1 MPSAYFFH
9 THLLE
14 SNIAAL
20 KNDLDSSGAAS
31 ICETLYHDRTPLSIA
46 IAKGLPDEIILLIL
60 SKSSKSARMKNQDG
74 THMYPIHTCAKYG
87 ASTTVI
93 EALLLEFPHVL
104 ETKATTRHGIYLTP
118 LDMARESK
126 SLTSS
131 AMNMLRLPVSHW
143 SNLASYTSSS
153 ARTRNVESQKKMERT
168 LNKVKYQLDVSL
180 SAEAAL
186 LKKLA
191 ELELKVDELS
201 SMNHEAGSN
210 SERKGRGSDDSKRRG
225 SMSSNFHSLA
235 QNHARNDI
243 DTSTK
248 RYQRRG
254 SISSNAPR
262 RGSMSTSVPRRG
274 SMSSRRRGSM
284 TYSSSNRH
292 GSTHGV
298 SIKKRISKSETSR
311 RYSIGNKQERRL
323 SLGNS
328 HEKRSPGST
337 AMTNVVKYVKGDKK
351 VMHQLKKGAFA
362 AGSYAVDSIFT

>member
-1 MPSAYFFH
+1 MPPAYFFH

-210 SERKGRGSDDSKRRG
+210 SERKRRGSDDSKRRG
-225 SMSSNFHSLA
+225 SMSSNFHSSA
-235 QNHARNDI
+235 QNQIH
-243 DTSTK
+243 TSTK

-284 TYSSSNRH
+284 TYSSSNRR

-298 SIKKRISKSETSR
+298 SITKRISKSETC
-311 RYSIGNKQERRL
+311 IGNKQGRRL
-323 SLGNS
+323 SLGS
-328 HEKRSPGST
+328 SREERSPGST

>member
-1 MPSAYFFH
+1 MPPAYFFH

-20 KNDLDSSGAAS
+20 KNDLESTGAAS
-31 ICETLYHDRTPLSIA
+31 ICETLYHGRTPLSIA

-74 THMYPIHTCAKYG
+74 TYMYPIHTCAKYG

-93 EALLLEFPHVL
+93 EALLLEFPHAL
-104 ETKATTRHGIYLTP
+104 ETKATIRHGIYLTP
-118 LDMARESK
+118 LEMARERK

-143 SNLASYTSSS
+143 SNLALYTSSS
-153 ARTRNVESQKKMERT
+153 AKTRNVESEKKMERT

-210 SERKGRGSDDSKRRG
+210 SERKERVSDDSKRRG
-225 SMSSNFHSLA
+225 SMSSNFHSSA
-235 QNHARNDI
+235 QNQIRNVT
-243 DTSTK
+243 DTSTP

-254 SISSNAPR
+254 SISSSVSR
-262 RGSMSTSVPRRG
+262 RGSMSTIVTRRG
-274 SMSSRRRGSM
+274 
-284 TYSSSNRH
+284 
-292 GSTHGV
+292 
-298 SIKKRISKSETSR
+298 
-311 RYSIGNKQERRL
+311 
-323 SLGNS
+323 
-328 HEKRSPGST
+328 
-337 AMTNVVKYVKGDKK
+337 
-351 VMHQLKKGAFA
+351 
-362 AGSYAVDSIFT
+362 IFTI